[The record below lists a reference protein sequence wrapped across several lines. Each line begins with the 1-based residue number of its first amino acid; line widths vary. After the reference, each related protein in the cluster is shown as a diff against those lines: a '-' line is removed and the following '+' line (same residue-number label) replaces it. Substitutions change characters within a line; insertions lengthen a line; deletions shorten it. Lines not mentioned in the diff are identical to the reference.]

1 MTSDAEKLFD
11 EIDALYVRLRG
22 LREVRRDLVEQTSR
36 LDIEIGEVRLKL
48 TQKHDAFQRL
58 DNASIESAAR
68 TVPGA
73 DADPRAGER
82 STSPSGGSDPNMTS
96 TEFYSG
102 TRYNGLQFTLHP
114 LTDKGAAAL
123 EKVRARLPHTGEV

>member
-11 EIDALYVRLRG
+11 ELDALYVKLRG

-36 LDIEIGEVRLKL
+36 LDVEIGEVRLRL
-48 TQKHDAFQRL
+48 TQKHDALSSRW
-58 DNASIESAAR
+58 NASIESAAR

-82 STSPSGGSDPNMTS
+82 STSPSGGSGAN
-96 TEFYSG
+96 EFYSG
-102 TRYNGLQFTLHP
+102 TRYNGLQFTLKP
-114 LTDKGAAAL
+114 LTDKGAAAV
-123 EKVRARLPHTGEV
+123 ESIQARLPHTEGSL